1 MVDQLA
7 YRSHGPKQVSKLG
20 PARHQPFLA
29 SLLLLSE
36 VLLPLSAPRKTVG
49 ELRYEVERLL
59 GRSHLLLEMC
69 SKC

>member
-29 SLLLLSE
+29 SLLNLLSE
-36 VLLPLSAPRKTVG
+36 ALLPLSAPRKTMG
-49 ELRYEVERLL
+49 EAEI
-59 GRSHLLLEMC
+59 
-69 SKC
+69 